1 MRYHYWK
8 HGMTI
13 HAHSRYLIVTDAAV
27 LVLVEALLFGVGRVR
42 VLLSPLA
49 FWLLSAVAVVGFA
62 LDVAAWFW
70 RGIRAVDV
78 DADVLTVYRGPSLS
92 AQAFPRSSIVR
103 LKVTRFPGAR
113 GVRLRASSGRRER
126 ITEQAF
132 PRDEFTR
139 FLSIVEMWER

>member
-1 MRYHYWK
+1 
-8 HGMTI
+8 MTI
-13 HAHSRYLIVTDAAV
+13 HAHSRYLIVTDAVV
-27 LVLVEALLFGVGRVR
+27 LVLVEALLFGLGRVS

-49 FWLLSAVAVVGFA
+49 FWLMSVVILLGFA
-62 LDVAAWFW
+62 LDVAAWYW
-70 RGIRAVDV
+70 RGIRSVDV

-92 AQAFPRSSIVR
+92 AQAFPRSSIAR

-113 GVRLRASSGRRER
+113 AVRLRASSGRRER

-139 FLSIVEMWER
+139 FLSIVELWER

>member
-1 MRYHYWK
+1 MR
-8 HGMTI
+8 I
-13 HAHSRYLIVTDAAV
+13 NAHSRYLIVTDAAV

-49 FWLLSAVAVVGFA
+49 FWLISAVIIVGFA

-92 AQAFPRSSIVR
+92 AQAFPRSSIDR

>member
-1 MRYHYWK
+1 
-8 HGMTI
+8 MTV
-13 HAHSRYLIVTDAAV
+13 HAHSRYLIATDAAA
-27 LVLVEALLFGVGRVR
+27 LVLVEALLFGLGRVR

-49 FWLLSAVAVVGFA
+49 LWLISVLVFVGFA
-62 LDVAAWFW
+62 LDVTAWYW
-70 RGIRAVDV
+70 RGIRSVDV
-78 DADVLTVYRGPSLS
+78 DSDVLTVYRGRSLS

-139 FLSIVEMWER
+139 FLSIVELWER